1 MDTGVCREQMAIGAS
16 YVILPMNEPT
26 QDPAQSTRYALNQI
40 RSITFIMALVGF
52 TLFVAGAIWWS
63 QTNGALLFRDGA
75 AVIPLPMKASADGV
89 PMMIAGAALLACAV
103 VARAVAGRCKACQRR
118 VSRPFSCGSGPMKVS
133 GKLRF
138 CPYCAASIDDL

>member
-1 MDTGVCREQMAIGAS
+1 MAIGAT
-16 YVILPMNEPT
+16 YVILPMDEHSRN
-26 QDPAQSTRYALNQI
+26 PAQPLAQTTRHVLDQI
-40 RSITFIMALVGF
+40 RRVTFLMALAGC
-52 TLFVAGAIWWS
+52 TLFVVGAIWWCR
-63 QTNGALLFRDGA
+63 TNGAVLFRDGA

-89 PMMIAGAALLACAV
+89 PMLIAGAVLVAFAV
-103 VARAVAGRCKACQRR
+103 VARAVAGRCRACQRR